1 MIVVT
6 NCDRIVDLSADRIS
20 ARKESLRGE
29 LIDHDRSGTA
39 AHIFRTKIS
48 PAQHR
53 HTEDAKVIRRN
64 DRHFAGR
71 FLAGRIGR
79 RARYVKRA
87 VPFLVIEWR
96 VIADACDAHA
106 RQRFDFSK
114 ELIVK
119 PRNPLRRIVA
129 RRRQRNGQC
138 QNSAG
143 IESKWHLLR
152 TPETFQGQSC
162 GREKNYGECR
172 LRDDEN

>member
-87 VPFLVIEWR
+87 VPFLVIKWR
-96 VIADACDAHA
+96 VIANRDRTRA
-106 RQRFDFSK
+106 RQLFHFL
-114 ELIVK
+114 EQLIVK
-119 PRNPLRRIVA
+119 TNNLFRRIVA
-129 RRRQRNGQC
+129 R
-138 QNSAG
+138 
-143 IESKWHLLR
+143 
-152 TPETFQGQSC
+152 
-162 GREKNYGECR
+162 
-172 LRDDEN
+172 